1 MRKNIPVIE
10 FTADIGAEG
19 MSCGDFLRSRGVSRR
34 FISKAK
40 RLPDGITRCGELI
53 RTIDTVRAG
62 DTVTLRFEDKSFIIP
77 NGELYAPVVYE
88 SEDIIVFDKPAGMPV
103 HPSAGHRTDT
113 LGNLFAALCPEA
125 VFRPINRLDK
135 DTSGLCAAAKNA
147 YAAKLLSGSIS
158 KTYFAVTE
166 GKPLPGR
173 KDLPPWFKWYE
184 CGDGEYII
192 DAPIDRAEDDTVR
205 RTVRQDGK
213 AAVTRYTIIK
223 ETVNHCLLRIDLQ
236 TGRTH
241 QIRVHFS
248 SLGCPLAGDIFYGG
262 HKGLYDRQAL
272 HCGEMRFTDP
282 LNGKKI
288 SLFSSFEEDM
298 KI

>member
-1 MRKNIPVIE
+1 M
-10 FTADIGAEG
+10 T
-19 MSCGDFLRSRGVSRR
+19 CGDFLRSRGVSRR

-40 RLPDGITRCGELI
+40 RLTDGITRGGELI
-53 RTIDTVRAG
+53 RTIDTVHAG
-62 DTVTLRFEDKSFIIP
+62 DTVTLRFEDESFIIP
-77 NGELYAPVVYE
+77 NSELHAPVVYE

-103 HPSAGHRTDT
+103 HPSAGHGTDT
-113 LGNLFAALCPEA
+113 LGNLFAALCPES

-158 KTYFAVTE
+158 KTYFAVSE
-166 GKPLPGR
+166 GKPLPGE
-173 KDLPPWFKWYE
+173 KELPPWFRWYE
-184 CGDGEYII
+184 ACNGEYVI
-192 DAPIDRAEDDTVR
+192 DAPIGRAEDGTVR

-213 AAVTRYTIIK
+213 AAITRYTIIK
-223 ETVNHCLLRIDLQ
+223 ETVGHCLLRINLR

-248 SLGCPLAGDIFYGG
+248 SLGHPLAGDILYGG
-262 HKGLYDRQAL
+262 HKGIFNRQAL

-282 LNGKKI
+282 LNGKNI
-288 SLFSSFEEDM
+288 SLFSSLPNKHWLPVSD
-298 KI
+298 